1 MLQQSPSTAA
11 SASSTNSTAPES
23 LQDQIDLER
32 LPQHVAVIMDG
43 NGRWAEQRLFP
54 RFQGH
59 RNAVQAVRA
68 TVEAAVELGLANL
81 TLYAFSTENWSRPSG
96 EVSALM
102 ELFAEF
108 LVKELAMMLKHDVH
122 FRLIGDPSRLPD
134 FVQTPLNKALAATQE
149 NRGMRLHLA
158 VNYGG
163 RTELVRAVRL
173 IAEAVQRGE
182 FQPEDIDEAV
192 ISQHTYTPDT
202 PDPDLIIRT
211 SGEQRISNF
220 LTWQGV
226 YAEFHFTPVLWPD
239 FNKADFHCALLDFQN
254 RQRRMGGTTPS
265 RTVG

>member
-59 RNAVQAVRA
+59 RNAVRAVRA

-122 FRLIGDPSRLPD
+122 FHLIGDPSRLPD

-182 FQPEDIDEAV
+182 LQPEDIDEAV

-239 FNKADFHCALLDFQN
+239 FNKADFHRALLDFQN
-254 RQRRMGGTTPS
+254 RKRRMGGTTPS

>member
-1 MLQQSPSTAA
+1 VFQQSPSTTA
-11 SASSTNSTAPES
+11 SASSTNPTDSES
-23 LQDQIDLER
+23 LHDQIDLER

-59 RNAVQAVRA
+59 RNAVRAVRA

-81 TLYAFSTENWSRPSG
+81 TLYAFSTENWNRPSG

-102 ELFAEF
+102 DLFAEF
-108 LVKELAMMLKHDVH
+108 LIKELETMLKHDVH
-122 FRLIGDPSRLPD
+122 FRLLGDPSRLPD
-134 FVQTPLNKALAATQE
+134 FVQIPLNQALAATQE

-163 RTELVRAVRL
+163 RAELVRAVRL
-173 IAEAVQRGE
+173 IAAAVQRGE
-182 FQPEDIDEAV
+182 LRPEDIDEVV

-202 PDPDLIIRT
+202 PDPGLIIRT
-211 SGEQRISNF
+211 SGEQRVSNF

-239 FNKADFHCALLDFQN
+239 FNKSDFHRALLDFQN
-254 RQRRMGGTTPS
+254 RKRRMGGVTATNTS
-265 RTVG
+265 D

>member
-1 MLQQSPSTAA
+1 MSQNATEEQL
-11 SASSTNSTAPES
+11 
-23 LQDQIDLER
+23 L
-32 LPQHVAVIMDG
+32 VAINKDKMPRHIAIVMDG
-43 NGRWAEQRLFP
+43 NGRWARARGLP
-54 RFQGH
+54 RAVGH
-59 RNAVQAVRA
+59 RAGVNVVRDIVHA
-68 TVEAAVELGLANL
+68 SGEIGLDVL
-81 TLYAFSTENWSRPSG
+81 TLFTFSTENWSRPSG
-96 EVSALM
+96 EISALM

-122 FRLIGDPSRLPD
+122 FHLIGDPSRLPD

-163 RTELVRAVRL
+163 RAELVRAVRL
-173 IAEAVQRGE
+173 IAEAMQRGE
-182 FQPEDIDEAV
+182 LQPEDIDEAV

-239 FNKADFHCALLDFQN
+239 FNKSDFHRALLDFQN
-254 RQRRMGGTTPS
+254 RKRRMGGTTPS